1 MPPKQH
7 RQPEVNEDPAS
18 MPPAQNRQPAATGGP
33 AHVDTTQQQPEWMA
47 YLLDQ
52 IDTRVARAIAS
63 EVNPRLEALEDAR
76 SSRSASPSE
85 HGIPQQ
91 QSYAQPSQAP
101 QSYAQPSQAPQSY
114 AQPSQAPQSYAP
126 LSQAPQSYAP
136 PSQTPQSYAPPS
148 QAPSAGPFDFQQQR
162 QPDGVYQDHRKPRF
176 RPESLPQVW
185 FGCDVAKW
193 IVEMEHTVLQYGEEI
208 VCPEIFAHSFLSGDA
223 IKLWYMDLSLPH
235 RKGMTSGPGCW
246 QRFKEEM
253 EHRFSVDVGLRQIE
267 AEDRTRHPDELYAD
281 FALQKMYLI
290 RRAFPNLA
298 PSALIAMVKR
308 KLDWEAVSFC
318 RERASVDNFVT
329 ELMEYDQLKAMQ
341 VLQQP
346 LPPATRTQRVP
357 QSSQAV
363 GNRAYGQPR
372 RQPAQ
377 FQQQSFAQPVQQP
390 YSMPAQQ
397 PYSMPT
403 QQPYSVPVHQ
413 AAAPYRQQA
422 GSSSATVDA
431 RLATVQLRKNPL
443 TGVDTLSYL
452 DRNGKSVF
460 IQRPCG
466 HCDAAGMKNAWHFE
480 FSCASK
486 TQAPRRART
495 YVGVAGLP
503 GTVESPSGL
512 PTSYTF
518 NGHACDPEENPFSID
533 DCEESGN
540 GEWDQ

>member
-1 MPPKQH
+1 
-7 RQPEVNEDPAS
+7 
-18 MPPAQNRQPAATGGP
+18 
-33 AHVDTTQQQPEWMA
+33 
-47 YLLDQ
+47 
-52 IDTRVARAIAS
+52 
-63 EVNPRLEALEDAR
+63 VNPRLEALEDAR
-76 SSRSASPSE
+76 SSRPASPSE

-91 QSYAQPSQAP
+91 QSYAQPSQAL
-101 QSYAQPSQAPQSY
+101 QSY

-126 LSQAPQSYAP
+126 LSQAPQSNAP

-185 FGCDVAKW
+185 FGCEVAKW
-193 IVEMEHTVLQYGEEI
+193 IVEMEHTVLQYGDSEEI

-253 EHRFSVDVGLRQIE
+253 EHRFSVDVGLRQIK
-267 AEDRTRHPDELYAD
+267 AEDRMRHPDELYAD

-329 ELMEYDQLKAMQ
+329 ELMEYDQLRAMQ
-341 VLQQP
+341 ALQQP
-346 LPPATRTQRVP
+346 LPPAARAQRV
-357 QSSQAV
+357 SQPSQTV
-363 GNRAYGQPR
+363 GNRAYGQSR

-377 FQQQSFAQPVQQP
+377 FPQQP
-390 YSMPAQQ
+390 FSQPAQRPPSVPAQQ

-403 QQPYSVPVHQ
+403 QQP
-413 AAAPYRQQA
+413 AAPYRQQV
-422 GSSSATVDA
+422 GPSSAAVDA
-431 RLATVQLRKNPL
+431 RLATVQLRRNPL
-443 TGVDTLSYL
+443 TGTDTLSYL
-452 DRNGKSVF
+452 DRLGKTVF
-460 IQRPCG
+460 LQRPCG
-466 HCDAAGMKNAWHFE
+466 HCESVGVKNAWHFE
-480 FSCASK
+480 FSGSNKPA
-486 TQAPRRART
+486 APKRART
-495 YVGVAGLP
+495 YAGMTDLP
-503 GTVESPSGL
+503 GTFESPSGL

-518 NGHACDPEENPFSID
+518 SGQAIDPDPEENPFSID
-533 DCEESGN
+533 DCDESGN
-540 GEWDQ
+540 GEWGQ